1 MLEHKDK
8 KVPIKHFSTSQVLE
22 CLFETPQKVLKKHKT
37 SPRLAHIWRLRW
49 KWTYLLALWSQ
60 RTLLQIFQ
68 STGTAVPS
76 PDWTSPP
83 LPDLEAGPKRTTSQ

>member
-37 SPRLAHIWRLRW
+37 SPRLAHI
-49 KWTYLLALWSQ
+49 
-60 RTLLQIFQ
+60 
-68 STGTAVPS
+68 
-76 PDWTSPP
+76 
-83 LPDLEAGPKRTTSQ
+83 